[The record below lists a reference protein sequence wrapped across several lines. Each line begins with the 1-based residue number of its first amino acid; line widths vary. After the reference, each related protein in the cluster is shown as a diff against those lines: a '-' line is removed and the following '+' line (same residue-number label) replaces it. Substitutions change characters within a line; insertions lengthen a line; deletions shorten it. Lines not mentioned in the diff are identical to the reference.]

1 MELALTAV
9 LLSLLPVALQES
21 TPALPSGRSLMNDNK
36 IDLDA
41 GRTNTG
47 VGRR

>member
-21 TPALPSGRSLMNDNK
+21 TPALPSGSSLMNE

-47 VGRR
+47 VGRQ